1 MKEEENS
8 KMMNERRSIHSFT
21 HWCNVLTTEHTGVFD
36 LLKYKKYNKDLAQDR
51 SETLFTVSVNGNP
64 SKMKLNEMPL
74 DQKWLPEAQESS
86 SFLGMMSFPSVRIH
100 LYPAPSCVARQN
112 TTHLSLDNEAQM
124 WYSSGYPG
132 PYQLI
137 LDRAIQYPE
146 LCCLLY
152 LSQCPGDFL
161 ELK

>member
-1 MKEEENS
+1 M
-8 KMMNERRSIHSFT
+8 
-21 HWCNVLTTEHTGVFD
+21 HTGVFD
-36 LLKYKKYNKDLAQDR
+36 PLKYKKYNKDLAQDC
-51 SETLFTVSVNGNP
+51 SETLFTVSVNDNP
-64 SKMKLNEMPL
+64 NKMKLNGMPL

-86 SFLGMMSFPSVRIH
+86 SFLCMMSFPSVRIH
-100 LYPAPSCVARQN
+100 LYPATSCVARQN

-132 PYQLI
+132 CYQLI
-137 LDRAIQYPE
+137 LVRAIQYPE
-146 LCCLLY
+146 SCCLLY

>member
-8 KMMNERRSIHSFT
+8 KNDEREEGHSFIHT
-21 HWCNVLTTEHTGVFD
+21 FMHTGVFD
-36 LLKYKKYNKDLAQDR
+36 PLKYKKYNKDLAQDR
-51 SETLFTVSVNGNP
+51 SETLFTVSVNDNP
-64 SKMKLNEMPL
+64 NKMKLNEMPL

-86 SFLGMMSFPSVRIH
+86 SFLCMMSFPSVRIH

-132 PYQLI
+132 CYQLI
-137 LDRAIQYPE
+137 LVRAIQYPE
-146 LCCLLY
+146 SCCLLY